1 MNFSLTDHQRLL
13 SALQTHRSF
22 THPTQSIERVETHIS
37 SILLT
42 GEYAYKIKK
51 PVDFGFLDF
60 STLAKRKHY
69 CEEELR
75 LNTRTAPD
83 IYLSVVPIN
92 GSITH
97 PHINGNGPTI
107 EYAIKMRQF
116 DQAHLLGCLLQQGK
130 LSKPIIDELA
140 EVISSFHDH
149 ASVCPNN
156 SNFGNEAAIYT
167 PVAQNIRIT
176 LSLLKDPQERLRLD
190 RLKNWSNHEHT
201 KLKPVF
207 RQRKAEGFIR
217 ECHGDLHLNNIARI
231 EGKITLFDSIE
242 FSEPLRWIDIM
253 SDLAFI
259 SMDLIDHAASPLA
272 WRLINHYLEH
282 SGDYQG
288 LEVLRF
294 YQVYRAMVRAKI
306 ACLRLNQS
314 NLSTSQTEEIIQQY
328 RGYAELAETLTVPQ
342 KPLLILTCGLSGSG
356 KSWLSQ
362 QLLEALPACRIR
374 SDVERKRVFSSFLSD
389 KQRLYST
396 EASAETYQR
405 LLRLAQQSL
414 RSGYTTIV
422 DAAFLKEA
430 QRKPFITWAKN
441 INCPV
446 VTLRTHADESILRQR
461 ILKRH
466 AESGNVSDAT
476 PSVLESQI
484 AKYEPP
490 NRLENLI
497 EIDTGHPVDLDP
509 VIHMLR
515 TFV

>member
-13 SALQTHRSF
+13 GALQTHQSF
-22 THPTQSIERVETHIS
+22 THPTQLIERVETHIS

-75 LNTRTAPD
+75 LNTRTASD

-97 PHINGNGPTI
+97 PQISGNGPTI
-107 EYAIKMRQF
+107 EYAVKMRQF
-116 DQAHLLGCLLQQGK
+116 DQAHLLGRLLRQGK
-130 LSKPIIDELA
+130 LFKPLIDELA

-149 ASVCPNN
+149 ASVCPDN
-156 SNFGNEAAIYT
+156 SHFGNEAAVYT
-167 PVAQNIRIT
+167 PVAQNIKII
-176 LSLLKDPQERLRLD
+176 LSLLKDPQERLRLN
-190 RLKNWSNHEHT
+190 RLKGWLNREHT

-217 ECHGDLHLNNIARI
+217 ECHGDLHLNNIAHI
-231 EGKITLFDSIE
+231 EGIITLFDGIE
-242 FSEPLRWIDIM
+242 FSEQLRWIDIM

-259 SMDLIDHAASPLA
+259 SMDLIDHDASPFA
-272 WRLINHYLEH
+272 WRLINRYLEY

-306 ACLRLNQS
+306 ACLRLDQS
-314 NLSTSQTEEIIQQY
+314 NLSTSQREDTIQQY
-328 RGYAELAETLTVPQ
+328 KGYAELAEKLMIPQ
-342 KPLLILTCGLSGSG
+342 KPLLILTFGLSGSG

-362 QLLEALPACRIR
+362 QLLEVLPACRIR
-374 SDVERKRVFSSFLSD
+374 SDVERKRVFSSLLSD
-389 KQRLYST
+389 KQRLYSA
-396 EASAETYQR
+396 EASGKTYQC

-430 QRKPFITWAKN
+430 QREPFIALAKS
-441 INCPV
+441 IRCPAI
-446 VTLRTHADESILRQR
+446 TLHTHANENILRQR
-461 ILKRH
+461 ILKRS

-476 PSVLESQI
+476 LNVLESQI
-484 AKYEPP
+484 TGYEHPSSQ
-490 NRLENLI
+490 ENLI
-497 EIDTGHPVDLDP
+497 EIDTGHPVDLNP
-509 VIHMLR
+509 VVHMLR